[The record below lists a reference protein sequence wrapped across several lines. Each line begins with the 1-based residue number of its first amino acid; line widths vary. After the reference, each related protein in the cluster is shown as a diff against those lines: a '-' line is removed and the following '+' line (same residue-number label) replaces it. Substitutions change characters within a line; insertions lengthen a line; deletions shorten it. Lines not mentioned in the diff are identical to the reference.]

1 MGHSRPLFHLLSSF
15 RTQITKFTANKC
27 EKMSIQ
33 YTVPGFELTTFGI
46 WVSSH
51 NHYTRATTFSTYDLR
66 SRWFIRL
73 VRFRFRKTVRLN
85 SMISNLFW
93 QNYFD
98 FILKLYEHSL
108 CNLQLKQ
115 VTFFLPKCI
124 VIIVKSFCDKPANL
138 ALGRDRS
145 MS

>member
-1 MGHSRPLFHLLSSF
+1 M
-15 RTQITKFTANKC
+15 
-27 EKMSIQ
+27 
-33 YTVPGFELTTFGI
+33 VPGFELTTFGI

-51 NHYTRATTFSTYDLR
+51 NHYTRATTFSTYDFR

-98 FILKLYEHSL
+98 FNFILKLYEHSL

-124 VIIVKSFCDKPANL
+124 VIIVKYFCDKPANL